1 MATGRNLS
9 PPGHAA
15 LAVSF
20 STAINPAAMPMQ
32 RADTLEAIQ
41 RAFDPA
47 PLETPAEL
55 DEFYVEDLN
64 ETRGDDKIQRV
75 ALGLSRATAEKRYKA
90 FVMGHAGV
98 GISTELSRLSIHPT
112 VKPRFRTL
120 RFSANRD
127 LDPVNFKPFDV
138 VLIIALRLAEETAK
152 PVEEGGTGSPPA
164 DDLLRPLLDWFSV
177 EKKTTKTSTDFTHTA
192 GAGIA
197 PGTLT
202 LVTQFLGLSASLKT
216 EAKRAAGRSKEVT
229 EYRLQN
235 INQLTD
241 LANAIIA
248 DCNARLQTAT
258 GLEWLVIG
266 DDFDK
271 PGIPPERINDLFITY
286 GNLLSDLR
294 CHLILDLPI
303 LLGHSSRSNLLPP
316 IFEGPHNFPDTPVY
330 TASHEPHLEGRA
342 ALRHIIERRMDPDLA
357 EPGQIDRLIVASGG
371 NLRELFGLIIE
382 SATNAELRRVGASL
396 ITAADVNPAIL
407 ALRKEYRDHLGENA
421 FDVEKVKLDE
431 KLAKLAAIYSGD
443 PRASFADPTLYALLH
458 ARAVQ
463 EFNGKGWYG
472 VHPLVVDL
480 LSEVPGLPSL
490 DASARAGDR
499 LLGGT
504 F

>member
-1 MATGRNLS
+1 
-9 PPGHAA
+9 
-15 LAVSF
+15 
-20 STAINPAAMPMQ
+20 MQ

-55 DEFYVEDLN
+55 DEFYVDELN
-64 ETRGDDKIQRV
+64 VTRGADKIQRL
-75 ALGLSRATAEKRYKA
+75 ALGLSRATADKHYKA

-98 GISTELSRLSIHPT
+98 GISTELARLSIDSM

-127 LDPVNFKPFDV
+127 IDPVNFKPFDV

-152 PVEEGGTGSPPA
+152 PIADGGTGSQLPENLTRA
-164 DDLLRPLLDWFSV
+164 LLDWFSV
-177 EKKTTKTSTDFTHTA
+177 EKSTTKTSTDFTHSA

-197 PGTLT
+197 LGAAT
-202 LVTQFLGLSASLKT
+202 LVTQFLRLSASLKT

-248 DCNARLQTAT
+248 DCNARLQAST
-258 GLEWLVIG
+258 GFEWLVIG

-286 GNLLSDLR
+286 GNLLTELR

-303 LLGHSSRSNLLPP
+303 LLGHSSRSNFLPP

-330 TASHEPHLEGRA
+330 TASHEPHATGRA
-342 ALRHIIERRMDPDLA
+342 ALCRIVERRMDLALA
-357 EPGQIDRLIVASGG
+357 EDGQIDRLIVASGG

-382 SATNAELRRVGASL
+382 SATNAELRRGGKRR
-396 ITAADVNPAIL
+396 ITAADVEPAIQ
-407 ALRKEYRDHLGENA
+407 ALRKEYRDHLGENQY
-421 FDVEKVKLDE
+421 DVEKVKLDD
-431 KLAKLAAIYSGD
+431 KLAKLAAIYTGD
-443 PRASFADPTLYALLH
+443 PRASFSDPTLYALLH

-463 EFNGKGWYG
+463 EFNGAGWYG

-490 DASARAGDR
+490 DTSVRDAGR

-504 F
+504 V

>member
-1 MATGRNLS
+1 MHCAE
-9 PPGHAA
+9 
-15 LAVSF
+15 
-20 STAINPAAMPMQ
+20 
-32 RADTLEAIQ
+32 TLEAIQ

-55 DEFYVEDLN
+55 DEFYVNELN
-64 ETRGDDKIQRV
+64 DTRGADKIQRV
-75 ALGLSRATAEKRYKA
+75 ALGLSRATTEKPYKA

-98 GISTELSRLSIHPT
+98 GISTELSRLSIDGR

-152 PVEEGGTGSPPA
+152 PDAEGGTGIPLA
-164 DDLLRPLLDWFSV
+164 ENLTRDLVAWFSV
-177 EKKTTKTSTDFTHTA
+177 EKTTLKSTSDVTHIS
-192 GAGIA
+192 GAGIN
-197 PGTLT
+197 PGALLT
-202 LVTQFLGLSASLKT
+202 YIGLSVTLKT

-241 LANAIIA
+241 LANRIID
-248 DCNARLQTAT
+248 DCNTRLRAAT
-258 GLEWLVIG
+258 GLEWLVLG

-271 PGIPPERINDLFITY
+271 PGIPSDRINDLFITY
-286 GNLLSDLR
+286 GNLLTDLR
-294 CHLILDLPI
+294 CHLILDLPV

-330 TASHEPHLEGRA
+330 TADHQPHPAGRA
-342 ALRHIIERRMDPDLA
+342 ALRAIVERRMNLDLA
-357 EPGQIDRLIVASGG
+357 EPGQLDRLIVASGG

-382 SATNAELRRVGASL
+382 SATNAELRRSGPAR
-396 ITAADVNPAIL
+396 ITAADVEPAIR

-421 FDVEKVKLDE
+421 FDVEKVKLDA
-431 KLAKLAAIYSGD
+431 KLAKLDAIYTGD
-443 PRASFADPTLYALLH
+443 PRASFSDPILYALLH

-480 LSEVPGLPSL
+480 LSDLPGLPGL
-490 DASARAGDR
+490 DAASRDGGR
-499 LLGGT
+499 LSGGT
-504 F
+504 I